1 MVCLEGDRLP
11 TPPNKVLGGYS
22 SAQSTFCDHSSFEV
36 RKFKFL
42 LELLR
47 G

>member
-11 TPPNKVLGGYS
+11 TPPNQNLGWYS
-22 SAQSTFCDHSSFEV
+22 SLQSTFCDHSSFEV

-42 LELLR
+42 LRLLR
-47 G
+47 D